1 MYAGLI
7 WEEGRMP
14 NRMQETIGHVTL
26 DYMYY
31 PGEDLYSDGPVEDK
45 LLHIARNYR
54 ENQLNKVIAQ
64 EKSWPVLYHF
74 SHLRW
79 NIVDWIPFTKEDHV
93 LEIGAGCGAVTGAIA
108 RKAGRVT
115 CIDLSRKRSLINA
128 CRNRDYD
135 GLTIMVGNF
144 RDIEKHLE
152 EKFSYITLIGVF
164 EYAQSYMSGKD
175 PSGDETSSRQD
186 PYRRMLDC
194 VCRHLAPG
202 GKLVLAIENKL
213 GMKYWAGCQEDHI
226 GAYFSGLEGYPGND
240 SVRTFSRKE
249 LKDLLHSAG
258 LTRTTFYYPYPDYKL
273 PLTIYSDKFL
283 PAEGELNDY
292 FANFDR
298 ERLGL
303 FSEPKVYDSVIRAG
317 LFPEFSN
324 SFLVI
329 AEKEG
334 A

>member
-1 MYAGLI
+1 
-7 WEEGRMP
+7 
-14 NRMQETIGHVTL
+14 
-26 DYMYY
+26 
-31 PGEDLYSDGPVEDK
+31 
-45 LLHIARNYR
+45 
-54 ENQLNKVIAQ
+54 
-64 EKSWPVLYHF
+64 
-74 SHLRW
+74 
-79 NIVDWIPFTKEDHV
+79 
-93 LEIGAGCGAVTGAIA
+93 
-108 RKAGRVT
+108 
-115 CIDLSRKRSLINA
+115 
-128 CRNRDYD
+128 
-135 GLTIMVGNF
+135 MVGNF

-164 EYAQSYMSGKD
+164 EYAQSYMSGED